1 MMRPA
6 DMRTENER
14 GGLKKLI
21 AKTTFPANFKEKVD
35 MSKVNMETMVPWIQ
49 AEVEKYVG
57 FDDEVLVGYVQS
69 QLAPPDGSSVDPR
82 AVQINLMGF
91 LEKNTSTF
99 MKELCALA
107 LAPTLAW
114 SLARSLARSL
124 APTLTSGQ
132 PSALIRSLAPTPS
145 LLSRWTLLLSA
156 QRHPMGIP
164 EEFIERKRAPPVHTR
179 RPPPAAPCSMCHAPA
194 RRPGRRPGGQGWAWG
209 AVPLAALLRSLT
221 CERSAVLSHAAQ
233 ARGDPSEEGGGGARA
248 RAGTPRTASTP
259 HGMHPMHPPGLPPPR
274 ACPPILHPP
283 G

>member
-69 QLAPPDGSSVDPR
+69 QLAPPDGSPVDPR

-107 LAPTLAW
+107 LAPTLA
-114 SLARSLARSL
+114 
-124 APTLTSGQ
+124 
-132 PSALIRSLAPTPS
+132 
-145 LLSRWTLLLSA
+145 
-156 QRHPMGIP
+156 
-164 EEFIERKRAPPVHTR
+164 
-179 RPPPAAPCSMCHAPA
+179 
-194 RRPGRRPGGQGWAWG
+194 
-209 AVPLAALLRSLT
+209 
-221 CERSAVLSHAAQ
+221 
-233 ARGDPSEEGGGGARA
+233 
-248 RAGTPRTASTP
+248 
-259 HGMHPMHPPGLPPPR
+259 
-274 ACPPILHPP
+274 PILPATGASRP
-283 G
+283 SCSTRATSARPSSPRRAATAP